1 MKRELRGIA
10 IGILLTLLVTGA
22 FASGLSERIEAYFNI
37 VSLKFNNSNIETDTI
52 LYEGITYIPARTVA
66 ETFDKELKWDHDNK
80 TAIIQDENFDEDAT
94 ESSEKS
100 IQARERIES
109 EYNNLNLA
117 EMSYSNLPILKYE
130 EWDTEFK
137 NAVMIGVLSK
147 LHRSY
152 LEVGDLEPAVW
163 VDFDNN
169 EVYAATIKADD
180 SIFIVNTSWEE
191 VDGRYEWSEFEV
203 IE

>member
-22 FASGLSERIEAYFNI
+22 FASSLSERIEAYFNI

-66 ETFDKELKWDHDNK
+66 ETFDKKLKWDHDNK
-80 TAIIQDENFDEDAT
+80 TAIIYDENFNEDAT

-100 IQARERIES
+100 TQARERIES
-109 EYNNLNLA
+109 EYSNLNLA
-117 EMSYSNLPILKYE
+117 EMSYSNLPILRYE
-130 EWDTEFK
+130 EWDTKFK

-163 VDFDNN
+163 VDFDKN

-180 SIFIVNTSWEE
+180 TIFIVNTSWEE
-191 VDGRYEWSEFEV
+191 VEGQYEWSEFEI